1 LTSQDAAV
9 LLARETL
16 TVGTLPK
23 HRNPYAVCALG
34 MATLGLYW
42 VWWVY
47 TINRELKAYDER
59 IACRPAISAVAVV
72 VGAPFGVPQFLA
84 IENTAARIARAQ
96 AAAGLPRTC
105 DPPTAV
111 LMWLC
116 FGVGVLYLQDEL
128 NKVVARYGAPAGTE
142 VFHFA

>member
-1 LTSQDAAV
+1 LTSQDADV
-9 LLARETL
+9 LLSRDTL
-16 TVGTLPK
+16 TMGVLPRY
-23 HRNPYAVCALG
+23 RNPYRVCAFGLL
-34 MATLGLYW
+34 TVGLYW
-42 VWWVY
+42 VWWIY
-47 TINRELKAYDER
+47 RMNRELRAFDAR
-59 IACRPAISAVAVV
+59 LGGRPAGVAAAVV
-72 VGAPFGVPQFLA
+72 FGAPFGVPQFQA
-84 IENTAARIARAQ
+84 VERTAARIERAQ

-128 NKVVARYGAPAGTE
+128 NKVVLRYGAPAGTE

>member
-1 LTSQDAAV
+1 MTSQDLAE

-16 TVGTLPK
+16 TVGKLPRY
-23 HRNPYAVCALG
+23 RNPYRVCALG
-34 MATLGLYW
+34 LLTLGLYW

-47 TINRELKAYDER
+47 AINRELRAFDNR
-59 IACRPAISAVAVV
+59 IRCRPAVSAAAVV
-72 VGAPFGVPQFLA
+72 FGAPFGVPQFLA
-84 IENTAARIARAQ
+84 MENTAARIEKAQ
-96 AAAGLPRTC
+96 VAAGLPRTC